1 MIVAA
6 LCFLFIHSFV
16 RHSRQPAKGSEAY
29 KSLIDFLLASAGYGL
44 SFVLISRICTMIAA
58 DIPQPIMMVLAV
70 VPAVFC
76 ILGSVW
82 VMTKRGEGAPERML
96 SDAESIAAVT
106 LFTRYRAIILENGSV
121 LDGGPKECESQHL
134 INLCNEVIENHQKYP
149 FDKLS
154 RWMGFVQG
162 VLAFNGLVS
171 VEEERDYSR
180 PFLHAIHKRKPPTY
194 P

>member
-1 MIVAA
+1 MIIAL

-16 RHSRQPAKGSEAY
+16 RHSRQPARGSEAY

-44 SFVLISRICTMIAA
+44 SYLLVSRICNIIAA
-58 DIPQPIMMVLAV
+58 DVPQPIMMVLAV
-70 VPAVFC
+70 VPGVFC

-82 VMTKRGEGAPERML
+82 VMTTRGEGGPDRML
-96 SDAESIAAVT
+96 SNAEAVAAVT
-106 LFTRYRAIILENGSV
+106 LFSRYRAVIMDNREV
-121 LDGGPKECESQHL
+121 LDGGPNECASDHL
-134 INLCNEVIENHQKYP
+134 INLCNEVIEKHQKYP

-162 VLAFNGLVS
+162 VLASKGLVS
-171 VEEERDYSR
+171 VEEERNYSR

>member
-1 MIVAA
+1 MIVAII
-6 LCFLFIHSFV
+6 CFLFIHSFV
-16 RHSRQPAKGSEAY
+16 RYSRQPAKGSEAH
-29 KSLIDFLLASAGYGL
+29 KALIDFLLASAGYGFSYIL
-44 SFVLISRICTMIAA
+44 VSRVCLLIGA

-70 VPAVFC
+70 VPGVFA

-82 VMTKRGEGAPERML
+82 VISKQEDRVTGDLL
-96 SDAESIAAVT
+96 SNAEAVAVLT
-106 LFTRYRAIILENGSV
+106 LFKRYRAIILDNEDKLNGGVS
-121 LDGGPKECESQHL
+121 ECAAGHL
-134 INLCNEVIENHQKYP
+134 VNLCTEVIDNHQKYP

-162 VLAFNGLVS
+162 VLAVNGLIS
-171 VEEERDYSR
+171 VEDERNFSR